1 MNAKTKRAL
10 RRGLSR
16 RDFLR
21 LSGAGLGTA
30 MLSSY
35 LPGASIFAQ
44 GDRIMREPPPELLPK
59 ASSGGLDE
67 TELVI
72 ASMAGPDINAH
83 VRNAERFTE
92 YTQGKV
98 KVRFDIIGRDVW
110 TETSLTNMRA
120 ESDAWDVLAIH
131 LGTFWTGAG
140 AGWWVPMSNLFDNPD
155 LVNSEL
161 YDIGDFPERSIDL
174 VTWDGELLALPQHV
188 SGQMMFYRADML
200 EKYDVEAP
208 DPLAGWSFDQLADN
222 CRKLKTALANDGM
235 DQTWPLV
242 ILLANAP
249 IVHFNFTNSLGKT
262 LYDADSIPRYNS
274 AESVAALELVKS
286 WMDEGLVSPGAMGY
300 NYPEGIETLRQEQ
313 TVICLQWDTAAVELT
328 DPGASPTT
336 ADTLDFSVHP
346 WDSNVG
352 HHAPRVY
359 TGVWS
364 NFISR
369 FSKNQ
374 EAALSYAAWYTS
386 KEIAY
391 DYVRYG
397 GGHSGRNTL
406 LTDPEIL
413 AAHRQYDTMIEN
425 FGAAAVLPTLAQFS
439 YLVGNMHRPYL
450 EAYLTGAEE
459 SAQAAMDA
467 AQADAEQFLQDE
479 GIM

>member
-1 MNAKTKRAL
+1 MTPKQKRNL
-10 RRGLSR
+10 RMALSR

-21 LSGAGLGTA
+21 LSGAGLGSA
-30 MLSSY
+30 MLSRY
-35 LPGASIFAQ
+35 LPGASVFAQ
-44 GDRIMREPPPELLPK
+44 EDRIRREPPPELLPK
-59 ASSGGLDE
+59 ASSGGLEE
-67 TELVI
+67 TELVV

-83 VRNAERFTE
+83 VRNGERFTE

-98 KVRFDIIGRDVW
+98 QVRYDIIGRDVW
-110 TETSLTNMRA
+110 NETSLTNMRA

-140 AGWWVPMSNLFDNPD
+140 AGWWVPMSNLFDNP
-155 LVNSEL
+155 EL
-161 YDIGDFPERSIDL
+161 INADIYDIGDFPERSIGL
-174 VTWDGELLALPQHV
+174 VTWNDELLALPQHV
-188 SGQMMFYRADML
+188 SGQMTFYRADMF
-200 EKYDVEAP
+200 EKYDIEAP
-208 DPLAGWSFDQLADN
+208 DPLAGWSFDQLEAA

-242 ILLANAP
+242 LLLANAP
-249 IVHFNFTNSLGKT
+249 IVVYNFAASMGTP
-262 LYDADSIPRYNS
+262 LYDADSLPQYNS
-274 AESVAALELVKS
+274 AEAVAALEMIKG
-286 WMDEGLVSPGAMGY
+286 WMDEGLVSPGALGY

-313 TVICLQWDTAAVELT
+313 TVICIQWDTAAVELT

-336 ADTLDFSVHP
+336 ADTLDFTVHP
-346 WDSNVG
+346 WDSNIG
-352 HHAPRVY
+352 HNAPRVW

-364 NFISR
+364 NFVSR

-397 GGHSGRNTL
+397 GGHSGRGSL

-413 AAHRQYDTMIEN
+413 AAHRQYDTMIAN
-425 FGAAAVLPTLAQFS
+425 FGAAAILPTLAQLG
-439 YLVGNMHRPYL
+439 YIANNMLVPNL
-450 EAYLTGAEE
+450 QAFLTGAEE

-467 AQADAEQFLQDE
+467 AQADAVQFLQDE

>member
-1 MNAKTKRAL
+1 MTPKQMRNL
-10 RRGLSR
+10 RMGLSR

-21 LSGAGLGTA
+21 LSGAGLGSA
-30 MLSSY
+30 MLSRY
-35 LPGASIFAQ
+35 LPGASAFAQ
-44 GDRIMREPPPELLPK
+44 DERILREPPPELLPK

-67 TELVI
+67 TEIVV

-83 VRNAERFTE
+83 VRNGERFTA

-98 KVRFDIIGRDVW
+98 SVRYDIIGRDVW
-110 TETSLTNMRA
+110 NETSLTNMRA

-140 AGWWVPMSNLFDNPD
+140 AGWWLPMSNLFDNPE
-155 LVNSEL
+155 LINSEL
-161 YDIGDFPERSIDL
+161 YDIGDFPERSIGL
-174 VTWDGELLALPQHV
+174 VTWDDELLALPQHV
-188 SGQMMFYRADML
+188 SGQMMFYRADMF
-200 EKYDVEAP
+200 EKYDVAAP
-208 DPLAGWSFDQLADN
+208 DPLAGWSFDELEAA

-242 ILLANAP
+242 LLLANAP
-249 IVHFNFTNSLGKT
+249 IAVYNFAASMGAP
-262 LYDADSIPRYNS
+262 LYDADSLPQYNTPE
-274 AESVAALELVKS
+274 AVAALEKIKA
-286 WMDEGLVSPGAMGY
+286 WMDEGLVSPGALGY

-313 TVICLQWDTAAVELT
+313 TVIAIQWDTAAVELT

-336 ADTLDFSVHP
+336 ADTLDFTVHP
-346 WDSNVG
+346 WDSNIG
-352 HHAPRVY
+352 HNAPRVW

-364 NFISR
+364 NFISK

-397 GGHSGRNTL
+397 GGHSGRASL

-413 AAHRQYDTMIEN
+413 AAHRQYDSMIAN
-425 FGAAAVLPTLAQFS
+425 FGAAAILPTLAQLG
-439 YLVGNMHRPYL
+439 YIANNMLVPNL
-450 EAYLTGAEE
+450 QAFLTGAEE

-467 AQADAEQFLQDE
+467 AQADAVQFLEDE